1 MCLTFLVVYQL
12 LVCFGSGERE
22 KESGSDLRVALSS
35 SRGTSRLK
43 SGAPRRQHDLRTRQE
58 AEN

>member
-22 KESGSDLRVALSS
+22 KESGSDLRVALSTAIPRNEQAQKRS
-35 SRGTSRLK
+35 SEKT
-43 SGAPRRQHDLRTRQE
+43 TRPPDKTGS
-58 AEN
+58 